1 MCEPWGIQH
10 TRGYH
15 GAVITPAPSLRGN
28 IGKVSQDP
36 ERRVK
41 HASVDFLGGPVV
53 KNLPCSARNTGSIPD
68 LEAPTGSRGN

>member
-1 MCEPWGIQH
+1 MCEPWGVQH
-10 TRGYH
+10 TRGYRR
-15 GAVITPAPSLRGN
+15 AVIISAPSLRGN

-53 KNLPCSARNTGSIPD
+53 KNLPCNARDTGSIPD
-68 LEAPTGSRGN
+68 PETPTGSRGN